1 MPLTKNVWGFFLKT
15 IKTIITDVF
24 LLCPVPW
31 SRNSLPKEERVRPR
45 FVAFWWSSMHCT
57 MTIAVVWHLICCFCF
72 PLKRVSLPCIFRQ
85 GKVLL
90 AMRSCDAICH
100 IWSWSCFGT
109 HRPLFPDHI
118 LQDQGSPRS
127 KTLSITNLRSGADIS
142 LADKSNPIWSKLTAL
157 HRFLCEFSLVWWGV
171 RAAKTWQNLEAEART
186 AF

>member
-1 MPLTKNVWGFFLKT
+1 MPLTKNVWGFFEGNHLSSLMSSFCVPFPGVEIVCLKE
-15 IKTIITDVF
+15 KDF
-24 LLCPVPW
+24 GPVL
-31 SRNSLPKEERVRPR
+31 SRFDGLVCTTQWTLHLHDIWYVASVSL
-45 FVAFWWSSMHCT
+45 H
-57 MTIAVVWHLICCFCF
+57 
-72 PLKRVSLPCIFRQ
+72 KRVSLPCIFRQ

-109 HRPLFPDHI
+109 HRPLFSDHI

-157 HRFLCEFSLVWWGV
+157 HRFLCEFSLVWWGSGGS
-171 RAAKTWQNLEAEART
+171 
-186 AF
+186 

>member
-1 MPLTKNVWGFFLKT
+1 MPLTKNVWGFFWRQSKL
-15 IKTIITDVF
+15 
-24 LLCPVPW
+24 P
-31 SRNSLPKEERVRPR
+31 SLMFSFCILFPGVEWACLQKKDSGLVCRVLIL
-45 FVAFWWSSMHCT
+45 SSMHCT
-57 MTIAVVWHLICCFCF
+57 MNIATAWHLICCFCF
-72 PLKRVSLPCIFRQ
+72 PHKRVSLPCIFRQ

-157 HRFLCEFSLVWWGV
+157 HRFLCEFSLVWWGS
-171 RAAKTWQNLEAEART
+171 EGS
-186 AF
+186 